1 MSWSEE
7 LSNTV
12 LMMPG
17 QGRSN
22 TTSPRAN
29 LTNFYTQKP
38 HPVRPSEQWN
48 ITVHRSFTLFN
59 VYIISNEKILNSEIT
74 SRISLTHRLVSKMIF
89 ILIFILCTN
98 YLVKSKNVL
107 LIIADDAGLEVN
119 CKKFHENV
127 VHCIIPSWKR
137 YVFYS
142 SL

>member
-1 MSWSEE
+1 MS
-7 LSNTV
+7 
-12 LMMPG
+12 
-17 QGRSN
+17 QFIDH
-22 TTSPRAN
+22 
-29 LTNFYTQKP
+29 FY
-38 HPVRPSEQWN
+38 
-48 ITVHRSFTLFN
+48 TLFN

-74 SRISLTHRLVSKMIF
+74 SRVSITVSLFLLVSKMIF
-89 ILIFILCTN
+89 ILIIILCTN
-98 YLVKSKNVL
+98 YSVKSKNVL